1 MYKNTKSGQ
10 YAPKQND
17 FPKPEPMTPSY
28 QSTPAST
35 TSQQGS
41 PTARPS
47 PVKATAVADATMQR
61 ADEYAQQKMD
71 EISKKIKDFG
81 DSVAKI
87 PKDVPVNLPEDVD
100 KKLNDFKNVLK
111 ELNERLKTLEG
122 IKGTINGWLVKGLGF
137 LFAIASL
144 CILITLW
151 TSVKFANANQRFEE
165 ADKKWQDAN
174 AVVLK
179 MDSIQKERDIRHDFG
194 EWMIRRHGEYGNEY
208 SLFKQE
214 NKYRKKW

>member
-35 TSQQGS
+35 SSQQGS

-87 PKDVPVNLPEDVD
+87 PKDVPVTMSDD
-100 KKLNDFKNVLK
+100 IKKVLR
-111 ELNERLKTLEG
+111 NSIRILKT
-122 IKGTINGWLVKGLGF
+122 
-137 LFAIASL
+137 
-144 CILITLW
+144 
-151 TSVKFANANQRFEE
+151 
-165 ADKKWQDAN
+165 
-174 AVVLK
+174 
-179 MDSIQKERDIRHDFG
+179 
-194 EWMIRRHGEYGNEY
+194 
-208 SLFKQE
+208 
-214 NKYRKKW
+214 